1 MLYTE
6 EAVKDN
12 LRNREGRRVFYLGKN
27 DTLTPGAKDYLTSN
41 RIEILP
47 ASQAKQEEYAL
58 LGGGF
63 CREKPEHMT
72 HLNAQL
78 LGPKT
83 HPRICFRGAM
93 DTLEAELILAE
104 LECSRETAGN
114 IRQILTFA
122 REIVA
127 SDVLESSLERE
138 SVCGLTW
145 EEVRKQSHFPQEYY
159 HQPHFMPNATDGK
172 ALAQINRARCAARAA
187 ELWGNFA
194 FQDRDGRPTRQD
206 LLLGLNRISSMLYI
220 LMIREKA
227 AASR

>member
-6 EAVKDN
+6 EAVRDN
-12 LRNREGRRVFYLGKN
+12 LRNHQGQRVFYLGKD
-27 DTLTPGAKDYLTSN
+27 DTLTPGARDFLKTN
-41 RIEILP
+41 RIEIIP
-47 ASQAKQEEYAL
+47 GSQARKEEYAL

-63 CREKPEHMT
+63 LREKPEHMT
-72 HLNAQL
+72 HLNGEIL
-78 LGPKT
+78 VPKT

-104 LECSRETAGN
+104 TECTGQAARDV
-114 IRQILTFA
+114 RQVLDFA

-127 SDVLESSLERE
+127 SDVLETGVERKTL
-138 SVCGLTW
+138 CGLTW
-145 EEVRKQSHFPQEYY
+145 EEVRKHSHFPQEYY
-159 HQPHFMPNATDGK
+159 RQPHFMPNAADGK
-172 ALAQINRARCAARAA
+172 AIARLNRARCAARAA

-194 FQDRDGRPTRQD
+194 FQDREGRPTRQD

-227 AASR
+227 AR

>member
-78 LGPKT
+78 LVPKT

-127 SDVLESSLERE
+127 SDVLENSLERE
-138 SVCGLTW
+138 SLCGLTW
-145 EEVRKQSHFPQEYY
+145 EEVRKHSHFPQEYY